1 MECPPTGL
9 LKRKYN
15 SQNGVEQLDT
25 GKCFKNTF
33 LAPLKVVLGVRA
45 ASEIHKKLLSLQIG
59 SNLADFWNFQFLI
72 GLVSDLEITI

>member
-1 MECPPTGL
+1 MECPPPGL
-9 LKRKYN
+9 LNRKYN

-33 LAPLKVVLGVRA
+33 LALFKVVLLVSIT
-45 ASEIHKKLLSLQIG
+45 SEHHKKLLSLQIG

-72 GLVSDLEITI
+72 GLVSDLEIKI

>member
-25 GKCFKNTF
+25 SKCFKNTF

-45 ASEIHKKLLSLQIG
+45 ASEIHEKLLSLQIG
-59 SNLADFWNFQFLI
+59 SNLAEFCYYEFLI
-72 GLVSDLEITI
+72 GILSDLEIKI